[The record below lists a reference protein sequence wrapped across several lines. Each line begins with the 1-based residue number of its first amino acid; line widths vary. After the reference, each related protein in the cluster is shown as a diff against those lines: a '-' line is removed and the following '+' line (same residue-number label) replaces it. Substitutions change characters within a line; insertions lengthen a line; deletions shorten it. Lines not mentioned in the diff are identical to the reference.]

1 MRLGVISDVHAGN
14 MKSFGGH
21 VEAGLNARCRLT
33 CETIKRAVGKAWEH
47 GCSGFYVL
55 GDLTDSDRPSP
66 QEVSAIIDALSYT
79 ADKPRHMQ
87 VTLLLGNHDMRS
99 DAAGDHALGPFQ
111 RAGLDVVEKPLW
123 DGLGNCDMIMVPFQ
137 PGDAREWLPAALEK
151 LHQKPCDRAEMR
163 VLCLHLGIYDSHTPP
178 WLQSCKDAV
187 PVPLL
192 QTLMEGYKIDATLAG
207 NWHSRRLWQ
216 EGLPQ
221 PHVGKKVGARDVIL
235 QLGTLAPTGFDDA
248 PPFGTLAIV
257 DTEKRDITIHEIPG
271 PRFITVT
278 DREPLLL
285 PKDGNT
291 YFLRV
296 QSDVKNRDASS
307 AMIQDAKA
315 RGHVADGRVD
325 VDRTEIKAQAATA
338 ARNASS
344 ALSTEGAIDDYVRAM
359 PIEDGVDRDAVIQLV
374 KGYLR

>member
-1 MRLGVISDVHAGN
+1 MTRLAFVADCHAGN
-14 MKSFGGH
+14 MKSFGGP
-21 VEAGLNARCRLT
+21 VEAGLNTRCRLT

-55 GDLTDSDRPSP
+55 GDLTDSDRPTP

-99 DAAGDHALGPFQ
+99 DASGDHALGPFQ
-111 RAGLDVVEKPLW
+111 RAGFAVVEKPLW
-123 DGLGNCDMIMVPFQ
+123 DGLGNCDVIMVPFQ
-137 PGDAREWLPAALEK
+137 PGDAREWLPRALEEA
-151 LHQKPCDRAEMR
+151 QSSSRAETR
-163 VLCLHLGIYDSHTPP
+163 LLCLHLGIYDSHTPP
-178 WLQSCKDAV
+178 WLQGCKDAV
-187 PVPLL
+187 PVSLL
-192 QTLMEGYKIDATLAG
+192 KGLMSDYKIDITLAG
-207 NWHSRRLWQ
+207 NWHTRRLWQ

-221 PHVGKKVGARDVIL
+221 PHVGKKVSARDVIL

-257 DTEKRDITIHEIPG
+257 DTEKRSVTIHEIQG
-271 PRFITVT
+271 PRFWTT
-278 DREPLLL
+278 DDKHPLVI

-338 ARNASS
+338 AKNASS
-344 ALSTEGAIDDYVRAM
+344 ALSTEGAIDDYVRSM
-359 PIEDGVDRDAVIQLV
+359 PIEDGVDRAVVTQLV